1 MLGRKLYQDK
11 GWYLMGLRWEEVLK
25 GLPQDLL
32 IKFNKMNQ
40 TGKQYT
46 VNRILGFSKVDS
58 IRAAG
63 SNAKEGHSLSGTAQ
77 SLEERNPQIQ
87 EIVDYAQQN
96 NLEAQLMND
105 KSAFAKTIEEKK
117 NELQMQQLNQ
127 ATSVMSPNMAESV
140 DFYRKVVSGNIKSKK
155 TIVSYDAQG
164 KEIGRKTEYIEDV
177 GSKMQAREKLDRLLG
192 INAIQN
198 LGQVQV
204 GSISINIVDASKKE
218 PDEEREVDIQNDAI
232 IRDETIIEQEP
243 ERVVEEEKPKPQPK
257 KEEPFDYDKAYQEML
272 KKREQRKAKQQAKK
286 EQA

>member
-1 MLGRKLYQDK
+1 
-11 GWYLMGLRWEEVLK
+11 MGLRWEEVLK

-155 TIVSYDAQG
+155 TTITYDAKG
-164 KEIGRKTEYIEDV
+164 KEVSRKTEFIEDV

-257 KEEPFDYDKAYQEML
+257 PKEEPFDYDKAYQEML

>member
-1 MLGRKLYQDK
+1 
-11 GWYLMGLRWEEVLK
+11 MGLRWEEVLK

-155 TIVSYDAQG
+155 TTVTYDAHG
-164 KEIGRKTEYIEDV
+164 KELGRKTEFIEDV

-257 KEEPFDYDKAYQEML
+257 PKEEPFDYDKAYQEML

>member
-1 MLGRKLYQDK
+1 
-11 GWYLMGLRWEEVLK
+11 MGLRWEEVLK

-105 KSAFAKTIEEKK
+105 KSTFAKTIEEKK

-155 TIVSYDAQG
+155 TTVTYDAHG
-164 KEIGRKTEYIEDV
+164 KELGRKTEFIEDV

-257 KEEPFDYDKAYQEML
+257 PKEEPFDYDKAYQEML

>member
-1 MLGRKLYQDK
+1 
-11 GWYLMGLRWEEVLK
+11 
-25 GLPQDLL
+25 
-32 IKFNKMNQ
+32 MNQ

-105 KSAFAKTIEEKK
+105 KSTFAKTIEEKK

-155 TIVSYDAQG
+155 TTVTYDAKG
-164 KEIGRKTEYIEDV
+164 KEIGRKTEFIEDV

-232 IRDETIIEQEP
+232 VRDETIIEQEP

-257 KEEPFDYDKAYQEML
+257 PKEEPFDYDKAYQEML